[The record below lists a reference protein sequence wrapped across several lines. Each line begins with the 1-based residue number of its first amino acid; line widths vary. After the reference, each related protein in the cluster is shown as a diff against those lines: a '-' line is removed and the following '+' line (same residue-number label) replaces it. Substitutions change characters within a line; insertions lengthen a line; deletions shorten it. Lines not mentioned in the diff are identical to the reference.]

1 LTRKEKEKNPRK
13 ADKCN
18 EEKRVKY
25 TALKGVHDILPPD
38 IYIWQK
44 AESTAR
50 EIFSAYGFQEIRI
63 PIIES
68 TDIFARS
75 IGETTDIVE
84 KEMYT
89 FPDRAD
95 RSITLRPEGTAPVVR
110 SYIENHLYNL
120 PSPQKF
126 FYSGPMFRYERPQK
140 GRFRQFYQ
148 IGVEAFGTAEP
159 KLDAEIISMLKLF
172 LEKLQLKELKFE
184 VNSIGCSKCRPDY
197 KKALLNFL
205 SDKVS
210 DLCPDCSRRYINNPL
225 RILDCKNSSCAEIRK
240 GSPKI
245 TDYLCKECKSHF
257 EEFLS
262 LLNILNIS
270 YNINPDM
277 VRGLDYYTRTT
288 FEITSPEQLG
298 GAQKTVAAGG
308 RYDRLVEE
316 FGGPPTPAIG
326 FAIGMERLVEILK
339 ALNSDFCIPA
349 PKVFIATIGKN
360 AGLEGL
366 LIAEKLRS
374 KGIRAELGY
383 DNASLK
389 SQLRRADKLG
399 SNYVFIIGDDELQ
412 SGMVKW
418 KNLKDG
424 SQGET
429 GIKDATEFKGLY

>member
-1 LTRKEKEKNPRK
+1 
-13 ADKCN
+13 
-18 EEKRVKY
+18 VKY
-25 TALKGVHDILPPD
+25 SALKGVHDILPPD

-44 AESTAR
+44 AEATAR
-50 EIFSAYGFQEIRI
+50 EVFSAYGFQEIRV
-63 PIIES
+63 PVIES
-68 TDIFARS
+68 TDIFIRS

-89 FPDRAD
+89 FLDRAE

-148 IGVEAFGTAEP
+148 IGVEAFGASEP
-159 KLDAEIISMLKLF
+159 KLDAEIVSMLRLF
-172 LEKLQLKELKFE
+172 LERLQMKELKYE
-184 VNSIGCSKCRPDY
+184 VNSIGCEKCRPDY
-197 KKALLNFL
+197 KKALLNFF
-205 SDKVS
+205 SDKVES
-210 DLCPDCSRRYINNPL
+210 LCEDCKRRYTANPL
-225 RILDCKNSSCAEIRK
+225 RILDCKSSTCTELRK

-245 TDYLCKECKSHF
+245 TDSLCGDCKSHF
-257 EEFLS
+257 DEFLAHLKS
-262 LLNILNIS
+262 LNIP

-288 FEITSPEQLG
+288 FEITSEHL

-316 FGGPPTPAIG
+316 FGGPKTPAIG
-326 FAIGMERLVEILK
+326 FAIGMERLVDILK
-339 ALNSDFCIPA
+339 ALHPDFSIPA
-349 PKVFIATIGKN
+349 PKVFIATIGDK
-360 AGLEGL
+360 AGAEGV
-366 LIAEKLRS
+366 LIAEKLRA
-374 KGIRAELGY
+374 KGVQAELGY

-399 SNYVFIIGDDELQ
+399 ATYAFIIGDDELKT
-412 SGMVKW
+412 GMVKW
-418 KNLKDG
+418 KNLKD
-424 SQGET
+424 SEQGE
-429 GIKDATEFKGLY
+429 IEIAMIEEFKGLA